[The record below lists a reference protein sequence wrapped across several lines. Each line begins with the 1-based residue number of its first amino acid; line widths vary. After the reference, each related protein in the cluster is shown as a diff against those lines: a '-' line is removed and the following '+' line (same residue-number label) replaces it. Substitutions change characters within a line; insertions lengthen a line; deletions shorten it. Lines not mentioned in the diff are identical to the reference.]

1 MPLGSLDINYS
12 RREHISQ
19 TAERASKPLL
29 GRNTPG
35 FPDTV
40 NALGPHTLLRQYG
53 DLCAVPG
60 AGWTPHS
67 LLPHTHLS
75 SWRRHNF
82 WEAPTPDLL
91 QDLKKTHSHRAWIPL
106 SHLPFPT
113 IRKAPLTLLENQRIS
128 RERRKEEEDRRAKTW
143 SSLCQSSHLGR
154 PCCKNKGRGL
164 NLCGVGERRDRRTDG
179 ELITRDRG
187 SPRETAI
194 VRKREKS
201 KRDRHRDRWRR

>member
-29 GRNTPG
+29 GRSTPG

-67 LLPHTHLS
+67 LLPHHTPLLKEVSQLLGSPNSRPSSRSEKDTLS
-75 SWRRHNF
+75 QGVDPLEPPSFPYYQKSSIDVPRKSKDLKRKKKRGGRQKGKDV
-82 WEAPTPDLL
+82 ELPVPEQPPRPSLL
-91 QDLKKTHSHRAWIPL
+91 Q
-106 SHLPFPT
+106 
-113 IRKAPLTLLENQRIS
+113 EQ
-128 RERRKEEEDRRAKTW
+128 RKEA
-143 SSLCQSSHLGR
+143 
-154 PCCKNKGRGL
+154 
-164 NLCGVGERRDRRTDG
+164 
-179 ELITRDRG
+179 
-187 SPRETAI
+187 
-194 VRKREKS
+194 
-201 KRDRHRDRWRR
+201 